1 MEEYELGEP
10 IGYGSFSTVYRAL
23 NRKTNKIFAIKLAKI
38 EEDFE
43 EETTITNA
51 NIDKVLKYDMKRIEK
66 EIELWKPLDHDNL
79 CRLLDVI
86 VDEKEKKVAFIME
99 YAKDGDLLNLLSEK
113 SLETEVIKE
122 YFRQLCEAVNY
133 LHGKLVIHGDIK
145 LENILLNE
153 SKIKLSDFG
162 LARRAS
168 NCGFVENCGTVEYA
182 APELLQTAVD
192 SAECDPFKADIWA
205 LGVALYALIHRQFP
219 FDGPTPKIL
228 KVRILTSEPAYPI
241 LEDEETEKL
250 QKLVKK
256 MLEKNW
262 QRRPSIEEILND
274 LEH

>member
-1 MEEYELGEP
+1 MEEYELGES

-23 NRKTNKIFAIKLAKI
+23 NRKTSEIFAIKLAKI

-43 EETTITNA
+43 EETAVTNV

-66 EIELWKPLDHDNL
+66 EIDLWKPLDHDNL

-113 SLETEVIKE
+113 SLETELIKE
-122 YFRQLCEAVNY
+122 YFRQLCEAVKY

-145 LENILLNE
+145 LENILLNGT
-153 SKIKLSDFG
+153 KIKLSDFG

-168 NCGFVENCGTVEYA
+168 NCDFVENCGTVEYA
-182 APELLQTAVD
+182 APELLQTC
-192 SAECDPFKADIWA
+192 AECDPFKADIWA

-228 KVRILTSEPAYPI
+228 KVRILTSEPAYP
-241 LEDEETEKL
+241 LMEDEKADKL
-250 QKLVKK
+250 QKLVRK

-262 QRRPSIEEILND
+262 QRRPSIEEILNE
-274 LEH
+274 L